1 MWHNVAIF
9 VVFPYS
15 VKFYLY
21 ATMITNRFVW
31 QSNQKK
37 HWLIFFMTKTKIW
50 KAYPI
55 FKHAQQGLSQ
65 KIYKSSH
72 PRRNGDNN
80 NNNHNNRA
88 WPCWGARFEQKKT
101 TTIRNHWPIGLS
113 MKCRSDETLRFWGA
127 SVCERTVFAM
137 PIKWLKW
144 NQWLERINAPRIN
157 ESVREWLSEW
167 TYEWKNQ
174 WKGKIQKRINEG
186 GNQCISESTNEWTN
200 ERTNCEQ
207 TKNKNELFFIK
218 LPIP

>member
-1 MWHNVAIF
+1 MQPWLQTGSFDKVTKKNTGLFFSWLKQRFGRHTPFSNTPNRGCRKKSTNHRI
-9 VVFPYS
+9 PEET
-15 VKFYLY
+15 
-21 ATMITNRFVW
+21 ATTTTTTTTTVPGRAGA
-31 QSNQKK
+31 QGSNK
-37 HWLIFFMTKTKIW
+37 
-50 KAYPI
+50 
-55 FKHAQQGLSQ
+55 
-65 KIYKSSH
+65 
-72 PRRNGDNN
+72 
-80 NNNHNNRA
+80 
-88 WPCWGARFEQKKT
+88 KKT

-144 NQWLERINAPRIN
+144 NQWLERINTPRIN

-207 TKNKNELFFIK
+207 TKNKNELFSLSCPFPK
-218 LPIP
+218 PSLL